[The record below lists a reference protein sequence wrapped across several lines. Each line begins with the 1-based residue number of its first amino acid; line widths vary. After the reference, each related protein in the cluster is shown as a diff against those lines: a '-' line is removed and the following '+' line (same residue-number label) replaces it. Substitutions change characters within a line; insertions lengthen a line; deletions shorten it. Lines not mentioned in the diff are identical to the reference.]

1 MAALSLT
8 LFGPFQARVDG
19 RPVSGLHAGAM
30 RALLAYLAVEAG
42 REQRRGSL
50 AELLWPEQ
58 PDAAALSN
66 LRYSLSDLRHALG
79 DTPTPTEKPILIVT
93 RESIR
98 LNPDA
103 DCWVDVREFVRLCD
117 GDAASAEDLSERRYL
132 EEAVAL
138 YHGPFLQGFA
148 LPGSAMFEDWLFWT
162 REQFQRKAIGAFR
175 RLVTLHVQAG
185 DYAAAQGFAQRQV
198 QLEPLDEIAHRQLMH
213 TLALGGERS
222 AALAQYER
230 CRQILAQELRV
241 EPTQETIALVET
253 IRAGGF
259 EHTATLAAPA
269 EIRSP
274 DTSPAPTLTGD
285 AGLPPAFVARDH
297 ELEQLDGYLAGALA
311 GHGRVVFVTGDA
323 GSGKTALMQRFMRR
337 ALDRHSGLVA
347 ATGSCHAI
355 AGIGDPYLPFR
366 DIVQMLSG
374 DVEARR
380 AGNVVS
386 PEHARRLWALLPYS
400 VQALVDQGP
409 DLIDRFVP
417 AGPLLQRVEAAH
429 WPGGRTR
436 SRAYQARLAEL
447 ARGPRRTDEM
457 SNTAQVD
464 LFEQVVRVLH
474 FLSLQQPLLLILD
487 DLQWVDRSTAGLLF
501 HLGRRLGHSRV
512 LLVGA
517 YRRDEVALGREGER
531 HPLEAV
537 INELTR
543 EFGEPAIDLDAAS
556 GRAFVD
562 ALLDS
567 EPHRLPE
574 SFAAALYQHTDGH
587 ALFTVEMLR
596 GLQERGDVVRDRDGC
611 WVPGPS
617 LDWKRLPARVEAVIA
632 EHIGRLPHAWQA
644 LLAAASV
651 EGEEFTA
658 EVVAR
663 LLAAPDDTQP
673 KLKAREAEVG
683 RLLSGPLR
691 DQRLVVPHSLRRQY
705 SRRLSRFRFRHFLF
719 HKYLYDNQDLVAR
732 AKAHEAVA
740 RALEELYQENPSD
753 VAMQLAWHFEQAGL
767 PLPAARYLLE
777 AGNRA
782 VQLAAHHEALDSY
795 QRGLDQ
801 LAAAPDSSER
811 TELEVALELARGLP
825 LFCLYGWTTPQRA
838 RAFEHAEA
846 VLGAGSDLLQSAQL
860 LFVQADFC
868 IGRGEFQRA
877 LVMGRQLL
885 AMAQSSK
892 HRQINLLAQYH
903 LGLYSFATGDLVQA
917 CVSFEEVVHRY
928 QEDADKDQLALGPND
943 LRLASLN
950 WLAFV
955 WWALGYP
962 SRADDCSQRAVA
974 LARAG
979 AQRIHLV
986 VTLAC
991 DAHFVLLARMDRDPT
1006 AQVAELLALAEEGK
1020 LAMFVAWANVLAGCL
1035 AAQQGETSEGIA
1047 RMERGIASWRSLGIV
1062 PLAPLFLLLI
1072 ARTCLDRG
1080 VPQEGLRAV
1089 ADALPP
1095 VEQGIGHFPEPE
1107 LHRLYGEL
1115 LLQCG
1120 ADCQTPDC
1128 TGSDGK
1134 DGQAETYF
1142 LKAIEIACCRHAL
1155 SWELRATVSLARLRQ
1170 RMRDSELGGDVQ
1182 AGLQAEDKADEAQR
1196 MLAAVYGRFS
1206 EGFDTPDLREAA
1218 MLLDRLASP

>member
-1 MAALSLT
+1 MASLSLT
-8 LFGPFQARVDG
+8 LFGPFQARIDG
-19 RPVSGLHAGAM
+19 RSVSGLHAGAM

-42 REQRRGSL
+42 CEHTRGNL

-58 PDAAALSN
+58 PDAVALSN

-79 DTPTPTEKPILIVT
+79 DTPMPTANPILIVT
-93 RESIR
+93 REFIR

-103 DCWVDVREFVRLCD
+103 DCRLDVREFVGLCD
-117 GDAASAEDLSERRYL
+117 GGTAFAEDQIERRHL

-138 YHGPFLQGFA
+138 YHGPFLQGFV
-148 LPGSAMFEDWLFWT
+148 LPGSAAFEDWLFWT
-162 REQFQRKAIGAFR
+162 REQFQRKAIGALR
-175 RLVTLHVQAG
+175 RLVTLCVRAG
-185 DYAAAQGFAQRQV
+185 DYAAAQCFAQRQV

-222 AALAQYER
+222 AALTQYER
-230 CRQILAQELRV
+230 CRQILAEELRV
-241 EPTQETIALVET
+241 EPTHETIALVET
-253 IRAGGF
+253 IRAGVF
-259 EHTATLAAPA
+259 EHSATLPAPA
-269 EIRSP
+269 EIRLPVRYPALPP
-274 DTSPAPTLTGD
+274 DTVSPPT
-285 AGLPPAFVARDH
+285 FVARDR
-297 ELEQLDGYLAGALA
+297 ELEQLDRYLAGALA

-323 GSGKTALMQRFMRR
+323 GSGKTALMQEFMRR
-337 ALDRHSGLVA
+337 ALDRHTGLVA
-347 ATGSCHAI
+347 ATGSCNAI

-366 DIVQMLSG
+366 DALQMLSG

-380 AGNVVS
+380 AGNAVA

-409 DLIDRFVP
+409 DLLERFVP
-417 AGPLLQRVEAAH
+417 AGPLLQRAEAAH
-429 WPGGRTR
+429 WSGGRTR
-436 SRAYQARLAEL
+436 SMAYQARLAEL
-447 ARGPRRTDEM
+447 ARGPRRADET

-464 LFEQVVRVLH
+464 LFEQVIRVLR

-487 DLQWVDRSTAGLLF
+487 DLQWADRSTAGLLF
-501 HLGRRLGHSRV
+501 HLGRRLGHSRI

-543 EFGEPAIDLDAAS
+543 EFGETVVDLDAAP

-574 SFAAALYQHTDGH
+574 SFAAALYRHTDGH

-596 GLQERGDVVRDRDGC
+596 GLQERGDVVRDGDGC

-644 LLAAASV
+644 LLAAAGV
-651 EGEEFTA
+651 EGDEFTA

-663 LLAAPDDTQP
+663 LLTAPDDTQP
-673 KLKAREAEVG
+673 KLKAREEEVG

-691 DQRLVVPHSLRRQY
+691 DQRLVVAHSLRRLHG
-705 SRRLSRFRFRHFLF
+705 RRLSRFRFRHFLF
-719 HKYLYDNQDLVAR
+719 HKYLYDSLDPVAR

-740 RALEELYQENPSD
+740 KALEELYQESLSD
-753 VAMQLAWHFEQAGL
+753 VAMHLAWHFEQADL

-782 VQLAAHHEALDSY
+782 VQLAAHHEALGYY
-795 QRGLDQ
+795 QRGLDR

-846 VLGAGSDLLQSAQL
+846 ALGADADLLQSAQL
-860 LFVQADFC
+860 LFVQADLC
-868 IGRGEFQRA
+868 IGRGEFHRA

-892 HRQINLLAQYH
+892 HRQVYLLAQYL
-903 LGLYSFATGDLVQA
+903 LGLYSFAVGDLVHA
-917 CVSFEEVVHRY
+917 RASFEEVVHLY
-928 QEDADKDQLALGPND
+928 QEAEDKDRLALGPND

-962 SRADDCSQRAVA
+962 SRADDCSRRAVA

-991 DAHFVLLARMDRDPT
+991 DAHFVLLARMDRDPA
-1006 AQVAELLALAEEGK
+1006 AQVAELLALAEDGK

-1047 RMERGIASWRSLGIV
+1047 RMERGLAAWRSLGIV

-1107 LHRLYGEL
+1107 LHRLHGEL

-1120 ADCQTPDC
+1120 TDHQTPGC
-1128 TGSDGK
+1128 TGLDDK

-1142 LKAIEIACCRHAL
+1142 LKALEIARRRHAR
-1155 SWELRATVSLARLRQ
+1155 SWELRAAASLARLRQ
-1170 RMRDSELGGDVQ
+1170 RMRGSEPEGD
-1182 AGLQAEDKADEAQR
+1182 LQAEVKADEAQR

-1218 MLLDRLASP
+1218 TLLDRAASS